1 MNSKYKNIEN
11 KKPIDSIEIL
21 TYYQQWRLGVQDDAK
36 YTPRDITIAIDE
48 ILEYLYNIKTN

>member
-1 MNSKYKNIEN
+1 MEN
-11 KKPIDSIEIL
+11 KKPIDAIEIL
-21 TYYQQWRLGVQDDAK
+21 TYHQQWRLGVQDDAK

>member
-1 MNSKYKNIEN
+1 MEN

-21 TYYQQWRLGVQDDAK
+21 TYYQQWRLGVQDDVK
-36 YTPRDITIAIDE
+36 YTTKDITIAIDE